1 MSNIYPMLEFQYS
14 VLYDFAD
21 QILDQLEAYSLE
33 HPGNNLVDYLIQE
46 IENVNPGNSTDIL
59 SKLFS
64 APTPQRFSKYI
75 SNDLADLILSRFF
88 DAGFIY
94 TYFTWVSPESP
105 EYTALMFEVSPLAS
119 PLPSPIPSPPASP
132 PPGTPPLTPSYPM
145 PLRGAQNV
153 GPTYDQTYQETP
165 SLEVS
170 LPTFEANGRYSKN
183 IPYSRGVSSPRGGG
197 VSLPPRGGGVSS
209 SRGVSSPRG
218 GGVSLP
224 PRGGGVSSSSRG
236 VSSPRGGGQFPIRP
250 QRPLVSSRNTT
261 SSSNGKSSRYESQ
274 RYYQENPEPIY
285 QAIRRSGLNLPK
297 YR

>member
-1 MSNIYPMLEFQYS
+1 MLEFQYS

-209 SRGVSSPRG
+209 S
-218 GGVSLP
+218 
-224 PRGGGVSSSSRG
+224 SRG